1 MIIEFL
7 FTSKDYRN
15 ELEHYSVPQES
26 NKQIVDLQSSD
37 GWIVCISRK
46 GENETSAIILS
57 NLRDEVCEK
66 YQPVIITDGAS
77 AYFNKKLYPL
87 ANEFE
92 RKLRKLLYCAS
103 ALHTDKQGAEVI
115 NNLEAMDLG
124 TLFSMLFTDNDYVKQ
139 VRTYINKTLTANFT
153 RKQIVEDLSGFEESV
168 LWDRILGKDCVKTLR
183 DGFVE
188 VKNWRND
195 IMHAHNI
202 SVTTYQRAKQ
212 IFAQVNSEL
221 DNAIG
226 SMLKESKDDNVKF
239 VELFDSTKH
248 VIQNMGEIVI
258 PPINASELANAC
270 LVAGKFGNQLAEI
283 CKQQKLM
290 SEVFSSGMWDLVC
303 KVSNIQG
310 AAGSFSLPK
319 TSFSTENSE
328 KKTIKSDIQ
337 KDKEQK
343 DKNNG

>member
-15 ELEHYSVPQES
+15 ELEHYSVPPES

-46 GENETSAIILS
+46 GENENSAIILS

-103 ALHTDKQGAEVI
+103 ALHTDEQGVEAI
-115 NNLEAMDLG
+115 SNLEVMDLG

-139 VRTYINKTLTANFT
+139 VRTYINRDLTSNFT
-153 RKQIVEDLSGFEESV
+153 RRQIVEKLADFEESV
-168 LWDRILGKDCVKTLR
+168 LWDRILGENCVKTLR
-183 DGFVE
+183 DSFIQI
-188 VKNWRND
+188 KQWRND
-195 IMHAHNI
+195 VMHAHNI
-202 SVTTYQRAKQ
+202 SASTYQKAKQ
-212 IFAQVNSEL
+212 IFGQVNLEL
-221 DNAIG
+221 DSAINN
-226 SMLKESKDDNVKF
+226 MLREPPQQNERF
-239 VELFDSTKH
+239 AELFDSTRN
-248 VIQNMGEIVI
+248 VSETIV
-258 PPINASELANAC
+258 PAINTKELVDACNAY

-283 CKQQKLM
+283 CQQQKLM
-290 SEVFSSGMWDLVC
+290 SGTISSEMWDLVR

-319 TSFSTENSE
+319 ASLSTENSE
-328 KKTIKSDIQ
+328 GKTIKRDIQ
-337 KDKEQK
+337 KDKEQE